1 MLNWIW
7 AGMILVSLVCAA
19 ATGRMEA
26 LSAAVFSG
34 SQRAVELTFAMAG
47 AMAAWTGLLKVA
59 EAGGLTALLNR
70 ALRPVVR
77 RLFPRYETDSEAG
90 RAICMNIAANLLGLG
105 NAATPMGIAAM
116 KAMARENGGG
126 ADRSMVRFVVL
137 NTASLQLLPTTLG
150 ALRAASGSAA
160 PFDILPAVWVT
171 SALSLLA
178 ALAACYVLEK
188 PHG

>member
-26 LSAAVFSG
+26 LSSAVFSG
-34 SQRAVELTFAMAG
+34 SQRAVELVFAMAG

-70 ALRPVVR
+70 
-77 RLFPRYETDSEAG
+77 
-90 RAICMNIAANLLGLG
+90 
-105 NAATPMGIAAM
+105 
-116 KAMARENGGG
+116 
-126 ADRSMVRFVVL
+126 
-137 NTASLQLLPTTLG
+137 